1 MKKLLTALILSA
13 LSGTVYAGDNIDF
26 GNSFFNRDR
35 SNSVSKII
43 TVQNT
48 SKEKRDYTIS
58 FNEHKTMQTSDI
70 KVTPLTEEIYDDELK
85 ETFTSISQNSC
96 IQHYGEISFSLPAG
110 QKCNLFITFVPTEA
124 RKYNEQMI
132 IRSSDK
138 DVKEFNITGTGIMMP
153 DFTVLYYTDNSG
165 ENLDNKKAQYSIR
178 WAKSKVGVTSDKYAY
193 IKIRKSPNDTS
204 KENLT
209 YKIEGDS
216 AFYLDK
222 KLTTCE
228 IKDNI
233 IKEQENN
240 KYCGIVIGF
249 KPSTAGDFAAKLI
262 FNKRIMSGAKE
273 YTLYGSATDVLD
285 FGTVYFGG
293 NIQRVTITNTSD
305 SKQTYSILS
314 ESKESNFKVVVTNG
328 KNIKS
333 CIENNND
340 TNFSLEKNSSC
351 YLGFTFTPDSENEFL
366 KKIIILSNKGE
377 RREVTLKGIGVEKK
391 EEK

>member
-1 MKKLLTALILSA
+1 MKKILTALILSA
-13 LSGTVYAGDNIDF
+13 LSGTVYAGDSIDF
-26 GNSFFNRDR
+26 GNSFFNKDR

-70 KVTPLTEEIYDDELK
+70 KVTPLTEEIYDEEMK

-178 WAKSKVGVTSDKYAY
+178 WTKSKVGVTSDKYAY

-209 YKIEGDS
+209 FKIEGDS

-222 KLTTCE
+222 ELTTCQ
-228 IKDNI
+228 IDNNV
-233 IKEQENN
+233 IKEPENN

-249 KPSTAGDFAAKLI
+249 KPSTAGDFAAKLV

-333 CIENNND
+333 CVENNND
-340 TNFSLEKNSSC
+340 TNFSLESNSSC
-351 YLGFTFTPDSENEFL
+351 YLGFTFTPDSESDFL

-377 RREVTLKGIGVEKK
+377 RREITLKGIGVEKK

>member
-1 MKKLLTALILSA
+1 MKKIITAVALLA
-13 LSGTVYAGDNIDF
+13 LSGTAYAADSIDF
-26 GNSFFNRDR
+26 GNSFFNKDR

-48 SKEKRDYTIS
+48 SKEKRDYTIT
-58 FNEHKTMQTSDI
+58 FNEHKSMQTSAV
-70 KVTPLTEEIYDDELK
+70 KATPLTEEIYDDEMK

-96 IQHYGEISFSLPAG
+96 IQHYGEVSFSLPAG
-110 QKCNLFITFVPTEA
+110 QKCKLLITFVPKEA

-153 DFTVLYYTDNSG
+153 GFTVLYYTDNSG
-165 ENLDNKKAQYSIR
+165 ENLDNKKAQYSFR
-178 WAKSKVGVTSDKYAY
+178 WAKSKVGVTSDQFAY
-193 IKIRKSPNDTS
+193 IKISKSPKDTS
-204 KENLT
+204 KEGLT

-222 KLTTCE
+222 ELTTC
-228 IKDNI
+228 DVNNNI
-233 IKEQENN
+233 IKEPENN
-240 KYCGIVIGF
+240 KFCGIVIGF

-262 FNKRIMSGAKE
+262 FNKRIISGAKE

-293 NIQRVTITNTSD
+293 NIQKVTITNTSD

-314 ESKESNFKVVVTNG
+314 ESKESNFKVVAVANG
-328 KNIKS
+328 KNTKS
-333 CIENNND
+333 CVEKNNE
-340 TNFSLEKNSSC
+340 TNFSLESNSSC
-351 YLGFTFTPDSENEFL
+351 YLGFTFTPDSENNFL

-377 RREVTLKGIGVEKK
+377 RREITLKGIGVEKK
-391 EEK
+391 E